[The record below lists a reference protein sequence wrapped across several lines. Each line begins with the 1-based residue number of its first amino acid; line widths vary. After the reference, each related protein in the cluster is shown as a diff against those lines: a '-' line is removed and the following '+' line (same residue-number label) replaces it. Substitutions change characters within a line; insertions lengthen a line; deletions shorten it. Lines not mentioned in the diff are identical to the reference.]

1 MKSEKELKKLTKLQ
15 LDEFG
20 RTIGIELDRRLK
32 KDTLI
37 KHLLEHISANPDIS
51 GKKPTFMEKVIKAIR
66 IILWPLITL
75 KNILNGNWWAEKI
88 GNKTGIYDMAAESR
102 IRSWALGLTGWK
114 YWAYQIGGGLIFV
127 IIIEFIL
134 NSLGLTMLPWG

>member
-1 MKSEKELKKLTKLQ
+1 MERGLH
-15 LDEFG
+15 D
-20 RTIGIELDRRLK
+20 
-32 KDTLI
+32 
-37 KHLLEHISANPDIS
+37 HDIS